1 MTAQGA
7 LVEHEP
13 DNRALSNRTEQ
24 APQGIA
30 PMVQMV
36 ADGKLTIDQLDHL
49 MALQERH
56 EAAEAKRQYNTAMAH
71 FRAEVPPALR
81 DGKGQNN
88 KYATFGSV
96 MSAINA
102 PLGNNGF
109 NVEFD
114 HDQDIDKNTLKVIC
128 TITHSGGH
136 STSTSLT
143 VRVQKLGSANEVQ
156 SLGGN
161 VSYLK
166 RYCVSSLTGLAT
178 EDDDGASH
186 QASKPPEI
194 PRIEEKQ
201 ESILVDLLAAIE
213 VLRPG
218 YTARWTN
225 HYAGE
230 HGTSDTPLGVS
241 LPANRLKHVLDEL
254 NGHLRNYKA
263 QEAENAD
270 S

>member
-1 MTAQGA
+1 MS
-7 LVEHEP
+7 EM
-13 DNRALSNRTEQ
+13 SNQAVVQSEQ
-24 APQGIA
+24 KAVQAHQPQGIA

-36 ADGKLTIDQLDHL
+36 ADGRLTIDQLDHL

-56 EAAEAKRQYNTAMAH
+56 EAAEAKREYNTAMAH

-81 DGKGQNN
+81 DGKGERNN
-88 KYATFGSV
+88 TYATFGSV
-96 MSAINA
+96 MSAING

-114 HDQDIDKNTLKVIC
+114 HDQDLDKNTLKVIC

-166 RYCVSSLTGLAT
+166 RYCVCSLTGLAT
-178 EDDDGASH
+178 EDNDAASA
-186 QASKPPEI
+186 QAAPAKPVDMLT
-194 PRIEEKQ
+194 
-201 ESILVDLLAAIE
+201 ESDMADIRAE
-213 VLRPG
+213 CER
-218 YTARWTN
+218 
-225 HYAGE
+225 AGKDFDKYLIWAS
-230 HGTSDTPLGVS
+230 TKFPL
-241 LPANRLKHVLDEL
+241 L
-254 NGHLRNYKA
+254 NGVLQAEKPQKLAMIAQIRKA
-263 QEAENAD
+263 AKKAAEAAEAAE
-270 S
+270 